1 MKRSVELAYLP
12 RKFTA
17 PACVAED
24 NREITSLIGPMNKQH
39 DLSIIKVL
47 KQITMEVP

>member
-1 MKRSVELAYLP
+1 LPKSVKRSVELTYLP

-24 NREITSLIGPMNKQH
+24 NREIASLIGSMNKQH
-39 DLSIIKVL
+39 DLSIL
-47 KQITMEVP
+47 